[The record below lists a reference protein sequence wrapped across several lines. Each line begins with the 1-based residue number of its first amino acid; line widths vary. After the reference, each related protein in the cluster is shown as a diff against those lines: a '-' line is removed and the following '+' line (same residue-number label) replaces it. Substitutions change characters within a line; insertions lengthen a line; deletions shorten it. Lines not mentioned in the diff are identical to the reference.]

1 MADKT
6 IKIDREFASLCPALA
21 EEELKQLE
29 ESLQAVGCQQPLV
42 LWKGHDILLDGHN
55 RHTLCKKLKLDFK
68 TVEVDLPDREAA
80 RSFILHTQLGRRNLT
95 NEAASYLRGKRYLEL
110 KNQGKRTDLDT
121 SGQSDHKKLS
131 DRMAEEYKVGERTIR
146 RDALFAEAIDAI
158 VEGCGAEYRQVLLSR
173 QYRLTRGNILALA
186 KLKVAAQKKYLD
198 ELTKTGKRPRKERAK
213 GKPALDGLVQRILK
227 QDRDKAL
234 VLLQKA
240 AKELGMKLV
249 KGKAE

>member
-29 ESLQAVGCQQPLV
+29 DSLKDLGCQQPLV

-55 RHTLCKKLKLDFK
+55 RHALCKKHKLDFK
-68 TVEVDLPDREAA
+68 TVEVDLLDREAA

-95 NEAASYLRGKRYLEL
+95 HEAASYLRGSRYNAE
-110 KNQGKRTDLDT
+110 KQAHSPGRPDKGDQSERVKTDERL
-121 SGQSDHKKLS
+121 
-131 DRMAEEYKVGERTIR
+131 AEEYKVGAATIR
-146 RDALFAEAIDAI
+146 RDGKFAAAIDGI
-158 VEGCGAEYRQVLLSR
+158 VEGCGADYRQVLLSR
-173 QYRLTRGNILALA
+173 AYRLTRGNLLALSR
-186 KLKVAAQKKYLD
+186 LKPAAQKKYLD
-198 ELTKTGKRPRKERAK
+198 ELKETGKRPRKERGK
-213 GKPALDGLVQRILK
+213 GQPALDGLVQRILK

-234 VLLQKA
+234 EMLQQA